1 MTYHLC
7 NRARRS
13 FLLRVLCFSL
23 PFDPLQEQCW
33 NTTLGLYGQ
42 MPLFEYMTMTTH
54 CLSDNLQFPS
64 FCSGIIIVLLQ
75 AFQIIALSC
84 SLPLYYYSAA
94 SFGVIDDP
102 ETCGSAARYS
112 MLASDCQRGL
122 IGDFINLLQQLHV
135 AVAFFFSSCR
145 H

>member
-7 NRARRS
+7 NRAIR
-13 FLLRVLCFSL
+13 FFYFRVLCFSI

-54 CLSDNLQFPS
+54 CLSDDLQFPS
-64 FCSGIIIVLLQ
+64 FCSEIIIVLLQ
-75 AFQIIALSC
+75 AFQMIALPC
-84 SLPLYYYSAA
+84 SLPLYYYSAM
-94 SFGVIDDP
+94 SFGVMM
-102 ETCGSAARYS
+102 TLRLAA
-112 MLASDCQRGL
+112 Q
-122 IGDFINLLQQLHV
+122 LLGILHV